1 MFRDLTQPGGNFASS
16 PSPPLCPYIRKR
28 MISLHRFFNFIKTC
42 ECVLPPASIPLR
54 LQIKFLASKPDF
66 IEAGTVKNKLIA
78 PSSVFFTWSLR
89 LQIDFSILQ
98 PYFRCGLYGQK
109 YIFLYLNRI
118 PIQFTTVTNP
128 FSIIRTVLEL
138 ALLLIKKRNSH
149 L

>member
-1 MFRDLTQPGGNFASS
+1 MVTNQ
-16 PSPPLCPYIRKR
+16 
-28 MISLHRFFNFIKTC
+28 
-42 ECVLPPASIPLR
+42 V
-54 LQIKFLASKPDF
+54 LASKPDF
-66 IEAGTVKNKLIA
+66 IEAGTVKTTYCSLIRI
-78 PSSVFFTWSLR
+78 FTWSLR

-138 ALLLIKKRNSH
+138 ALLRIKKEIPIYNRIRT
-149 L
+149 LK

>member
-42 ECVLPPASIPLR
+42 ECVLPPASIPLW

-98 PYFRCGLYGQK
+98 PYFRFVRSKIYFLIFKPYPDPIYYGYK
-109 YIFLYLNRI
+109 SIFYYSHRI
-118 PIQFTTVTNP
+118 RTCFTTD
-128 FSIIRTVLEL
+128 
-138 ALLLIKKRNSH
+138 
-149 L
+149 